1 MTGRRKITETTRLK
15 TRLPSSCPE
24 RYAPLLLA
32 TRTPVT
38 VWGTGSPRREF
49 LYVDDCAD
57 ACLFLLKT
65 YSGAGHVNV
74 GSGSD
79 VSILELTRLVMEV
92 LDYDGEIVTDP
103 SKPDGTP
110 RKLMDNTR
118 LRSLG
123 WAPRVGLAEGIK
135 RSYAAFLAG
144 EGRNL

>member
-1 MTGRRKITETTRLK
+1 M
-15 TRLPSSCPE
+15 P
-24 RYAPLLLA
+24 
-32 TRTPVT
+32 
-38 VWGTGSPRREF
+38 
-49 LYVDDCAD
+49 
-57 ACLFLLKT
+57 
-65 YSGAGHVNV
+65 AGHSYRSVV
-74 GSGSD
+74 RSPSLRFFLPWFGFVCVVTADGALSGSD

-123 WAPRVGLAEGIK
+123 WAPRVGLTEGIK